1 MILLFS
7 FTIALAEPSALED
20 LNDAKI
26 EMSDFKNADLKTLE
40 GLVQKAHDNE
50 PKENSRFLPGIGWRP
65 DPISLLEDPRL
76 NSKLASQHQK
86 LERIVNDIDKGS
98 ERAIDAMNSM
108 PVSGAHAHSH
118 TSVHAHAHRHGHGR
132 GRAEASH
139 DRQRVGHKAANAGR
153 HTSLLETALP
163 TADMNGR
170 IADENK
176 RIQEIMKKLTQHSKA
191 DDDEEKQHYRYM
203 SLSKAQPS
211 SLLEEKPVEQLEWYD
226 QQKQEDYQHKDTAL
240 AKDEARLA
248 QIAARLHVAHQ
259 KVDKDLAQQKDA
271 EKGHPHSKIYERLR
285 DIIDGKA
292 RPEHLR
298 LHD

>member
-108 PVSGAHAHSH
+108 PLPGAHAHSH
-118 TSVHAHAHRHGHGR
+118 ASVHAHAHWHGH
-132 GRAEASH
+132 
-139 DRQRVGHKAANAGR
+139 DRHRVGHKATNAGR

-163 TADMNGR
+163 TAAMKRR

-176 RIQEIMKKLTQHSKA
+176 DIQEMMRKLTEDAKA
-191 DDDEEKQHYRYM
+191 DDDEEKQHDRYM
-203 SLSKAQPS
+203 SLSKARPS
-211 SLLEEKPVEQLEWYD
+211 SLLEEKPAEQVEWYD
-226 QQKQEDYQHKDTAL
+226 QRKQDDFQHKETAL

-248 QIAARLHVAHQ
+248 QIAARLHAAHQ

-285 DIIDGKA
+285 DIANGKA